1 MSDEQA
7 QPRTWWSGESSPEDK
22 NNIALAGA
30 AALLAFTV
38 VSPLSVLF
46 AGLCLFL
53 FSRVRIS
60 HRVIGGFSLLYF
72 VFITI
77 TGLLQKGI
85 AWYAVSFDGIMKAIQ
100 QEVPVDAEFVFRVL
114 LHQLT
119 LSIFVGTLIG
129 FIVCWYKWLRR
140 PVWQEANFRMGPIQ
154 FLMKKKNVKDL
165 KEGKNPPHNGATLGI
180 NGAGKKV
187 VQTDEEAGSHTFIVG
202 ASGTGKTTT
211 MMSQSKD
218 HIRRGHG
225 LVFIDLKGG
234 ADVPEVLY
242 NYAQRYG
249 RDFYHF
255 TILDP
260 RDPYEGP
267 DPSGPAY
274 YDPLGRG
281 DASRRKDMIIAG
293 RKWSEDYYKIVASSY
308 LQTAFNVAIAV
319 PPEEGVDSL
328 SDIISLLNPT
338 NLGARVRRMP
348 QGGHFDEI
356 RAYADDW
363 TQGKLSPQ
371 YKSAID
377 GVAKELQNLRGSSA
391 GKWLRMPP
399 PGVEGKMINL
409 KNAAKEGAVVIFSLD
424 SSNYQELASL
434 VANFIVQDLKTVTS
448 ELRVDPSSKPMHVY
462 LDEFSAMDSENVIN
476 LINKA
481 RDAKMPVSLSTQALG
496 DLRRINPSFTDQLL
510 GIINCFII
518 HRGNTEDDMEIYAG
532 LTGKTKK
539 WKARYGVEHASGGII
554 GGGLGK
560 GAATGSGTVEQV
572 EDYRV
577 SPNEIYELKRGQAIY
592 VAMSPDQRLEK
603 VTVIPEDGKTAT
615 EDDKGVRT
623 IATAKIDVEDD
634 YTVNTISLSPE
645 MVRPRMK
652 KGLQQE
658 SPLGE
663 ITQGDEEDEEVP
675 SIDLD
680 NIVPK
685 HSSGMLNGRD
695 LNALL
700 KGTSTSSTPSA
711 TTPSATTGERVTT
724 PNINPAP
731 TVQAA
736 KKTLPTAPARPQSPQ
751 VKSAPSPA
759 SLAAP
764 VAQKAPQAPRKAP
777 SPAAVP
783 TSPKRLPSLPKTEAQ
798 SLPTKPKL
806 PVSPAGKPAPAK
818 QSPARPVE
826 PKAASKKN
834 NQGQTGSEKK
844 SVVGDWDDVW

>member
-22 NNIALAGA
+22 NNRALAGA
-30 AALLAFTV
+30 VAILAFAV

-60 HRVIGGFSLLYF
+60 HRVIGGFSFLYL

-85 AWYAVSFDGIMKAIQ
+85 AWYAASFDDIMKAIQ
-100 QEVPVDAEFVFRVL
+100 QEVVVDADFISRVL
-114 LHQLT
+114 LYQLT
-119 LSIFVGTLIG
+119 LSISVGSLIG
-129 FIVCWYKWLRR
+129 FIICWYKWLRR

-154 FLMKKKNVKDL
+154 FLMMKKNIKDL
-165 KEGKNPPHNGATLGI
+165 KEGKNPPHNGASLGI
-180 NGAGKKV
+180 NAAGKKV
-187 VQTDEEAGSHTFIVG
+187 VQTDEEAASHTFIVG

-249 RDFYHF
+249 REFYHF

-267 DPSGPAY
+267 DPSGPSY

-319 PPEEGVDSL
+319 PPEDGTDSL

-338 NLGARVRRMP
+338 NLGARVRRMDSDP
-348 QGGHFDEI
+348 YFDEI
-356 RAYADDW
+356 RSYAEDW
-363 TQGKLSPQ
+363 TQGKLPTQ

-391 GKWLRMPP
+391 GKWLRTPP
-399 PGVEGKMINL
+399 PGSNGKMINL
-409 KNAAKEGAVVIFSLD
+409 KKAANDGAVVVFSLD
-424 SSNYQELASL
+424 SSNYQELAST

-448 ELRVDPSSKPMHVY
+448 ELRVDPSSKPIHVY

-577 SPNEIYELKRGQAIY
+577 SPNEIYKLKRGQAIY

-603 VTVIPEDGKTAT
+603 VNIIPEDGKTAT

-623 IATAKIDVEDD
+623 ISTAKIDVEDD

-658 SPLGE
+658 SPIGE
-663 ITQGDEEDEEVP
+663 ITQGVEDAEDEP
-675 SIDLD
+675 TSSIDLKS
-680 NIVPK
+680 ITPK
-685 HSSGMLNGRD
+685 RSSGVLNGRD

-700 KGTSTSSTPSA
+700 KGKGATTSDSPILPSTQTKESVKTPSVE
-711 TTPSATTGERVTT
+711 TTNSLPQKAKT
-724 PNINPAP
+724 P
-731 TVQAA
+731 T
-736 KKTLPTAPARPQSPQ
+736 RPP
-751 VKSAPSPA
+751 
-759 SLAAP
+759 
-764 VAQKAPQAPRKAP
+764 APQAKSTPP
-777 SPAAVP
+777 
-783 TSPKRLPSLPKTEAQ
+783 
-798 SLPTKPKL
+798 
-806 PVSPAGKPAPAK
+806 PVSPASKSAPATKKAVPTAPKPPAPATKLPSLSKTAGNGLPAKPQLPIKPIK
-818 QSPARPVE
+818 QSPSSPPQQKKVHPVA
-826 PKAASKKN
+826 PKSQPEKGSKDRER
-834 NQGQTGSEKK
+834 SEKR